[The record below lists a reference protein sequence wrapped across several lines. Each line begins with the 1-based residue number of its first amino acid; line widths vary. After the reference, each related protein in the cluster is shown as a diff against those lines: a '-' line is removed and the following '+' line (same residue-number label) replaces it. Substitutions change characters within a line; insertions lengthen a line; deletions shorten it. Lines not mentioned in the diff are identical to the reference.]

1 MRSISTCHKLPG
13 LNLVQPLLVVDG
25 VVDVEKFGG
34 WGEKCDLRLNMPKNI
49 KIFRKFPQMM
59 ASTVVAIMRLSTGKV
74 SDSVNKKA
82 TELEL

>member
-1 MRSISTCHKLPG
+1 
-13 LNLVQPLLVVDG
+13 
-25 VVDVEKFGG
+25 
-34 WGEKCDLRLNMPKNI
+34 MPKNM

-82 TELEL
+82 TDLEL